1 MKRYFLFFF
10 ILDFCLIFRCNIVRA
25 FTKGDLSF
33 LPRYPLCREGQEGNL
48 WQVFLDRH
56 DGNRRQDC
64 RRIHRTDRLA
74 NHIVELSR
82 DTFGEVTAVRILL
95 TGCSGLRARQDGSFF
110 GRPLFRFCP
119 RGFERTSESISMIS
133 VLNISPTVCLHR
145 QALLP
150 IAQSLK
156 NSLLT
161 CSIRW
166 QDFRIFTVSSKVKML
181 EISNLDYSLCFP

>member
-1 MKRYFLFFF
+1 MIKDFF
-10 ILDFCLIFRCNIVRA
+10 LIFRYNIVRA

-33 LPRYPLCREGQEGNL
+33 LPRYLLCRWKGRRRI
-48 WQVFLDRH
+48 QVYLIFFNRH

-64 RRIHRTDRLA
+64 RRIRRTDRLT
-74 NHIVELSR
+74 NHIVERSR
-82 DTFGEVTAVRILL
+82 DTSGEVTAVRILL

-161 CSIRW
+161 CSIR
-166 QDFRIFTVSSKVKML
+166 
-181 EISNLDYSLCFP
+181 